1 MKSSEQRLG
10 LGLPDQAPHQAE
22 QPMAGGGGRLRH
34 LRGDLVGGFTSA
46 VAGIPIA
53 MGYGMLALSPL
64 GADFISYG
72 VLAGLYAVICG
83 GIVAVLLGAN
93 TTMIYGPR
101 SIVTYMTAALVLH
114 TFVQSNAAYIQQA
127 SPVTILTLLF
137 FLTFLAGIF
146 QILFGLIGLGGIV
159 RYIPA
164 PVMAG
169 FQNAAAAL
177 IFSSQLGYL
186 FGVNKPLALSEIDA
200 YIGGIQPLTLAIGVF
215 VCIVILKGARI
226 TRRIPPTLLGLFA
239 GIALYYLFY
248 VAGLGGQ
255 IGPTIGTVPFAI
267 PGPHYFP
274 AFFELLGDSAAREIM
289 PSLLSGALSLA
300 IIASL
305 DGLLCAR
312 LVETDS
318 GHKVSGKGE
327 LIRLGAGNMVS
338 AAFGGI
344 ANGINLAASFAN
356 HRSGG
361 RTANSILINAAT
373 VILGVLVLPPV
384 IAYIPRVI
392 IAAMLT
398 VVAIQLVDRWTL
410 QLLIKFVRGKLSP
423 GMLIDLVVILTV
435 TTVAIVANIVIAVL
449 LGVIAAIVFFIFR
462 MSRSVIRRSYYC
474 DAVHSRKAREER
486 WMTLLTTRGRSILVI
501 ELEGALFFGTAD
513 NLAQFDDKVIA
524 DGTVYVILDLRRVN
538 EIDSTGARILLQM
551 HDMMTR
557 NGRHLLL
564 AGLKDRTRIEHF
576 LHEMGVT
583 AAVTRNKVFEDAD
596 HALEWAEDHLIL
608 SEEGGKVDPGEFPFQ
623 QLEVFAGFSAAE
635 VGVVTDM
642 LEKCSY
648 ETDAAVFREGDTGR
662 ELFIIASGSASVYLR
677 LPGAERAT
685 RLITFTAGTIF
696 GEVALLDD
704 EVRSATVEADS
715 PLVCYVLRQHAFET
729 LSTEHPMITVKL
741 LRNLGRVL
749 SGRLR
754 RANRTIYQRAS

>member
-1 MKSSEQRLG
+1 MQSSEQKWG
-10 LGLPDQAPHQAE
+10 LGLPDQAPRKAD
-22 QPMAGGGGRLRH
+22 QPKVGGSGRLRH
-34 LRGDLVGGFTSA
+34 LRGDLIGGFTSA
-46 VAGIPIA
+46 IAGIPIA

-101 SIVTYMTAALVLH
+101 SIVTYLTAALVLH

-127 SPVTILTLLF
+127 SPATILTLIF
-137 FLTFLAGIF
+137 FLTFLAGLF
-146 QILFGLIGLGGIV
+146 QILFGFIGLGGIV

-177 IFSSQLGYL
+177 IFFSQLGYL
-186 FGVNKPLALSEIDA
+186 FGVDKPLVLTEMGA
-200 YIGGIQPLTLAIGVF
+200 YIGDIQPLNLAIGIF

-226 TRRIPPTLLGLFA
+226 TRSIPPTLLGLFA

-248 VAGLGGQ
+248 VAGLDQ
-255 IGPTIGTVPFAI
+255 QLGPTIGTVPFAI
-267 PGPHYFP
+267 PSPQYFP
-274 AFFELLGDSAAREIM
+274 AFFELLGDPAAQEII

-312 LVETDS
+312 LVEADS
-318 GHKVSGKGE
+318 GHKVSGRGE

-384 IAYIPRVI
+384 IAFTPRVI
-392 IAAMLT
+392 IAAMLM
-398 VVAIQLVDRWTL
+398 VVAIQLFDRWTL

-423 GMLIDLVVILTV
+423 GMLIDLVVILAV
-435 TTVAIVANIVIAVL
+435 TTVAIAANIVVAVL
-449 LGVIAAIVFFIFR
+449 LGVIAAIAFFIFR

-486 WMTLLTTRGRSILVI
+486 LMTLLTTRGKNILVI

-513 NLAQFDDKVIA
+513 NLAQFVDRVIA

-551 HDMMTR
+551 HDKLTR

-564 AGLKDRTRIEHF
+564 AGLKDRTRIEFF

-583 AAVTRNKVFEDAD
+583 AAVTRNKVLEDAD

-623 QLEVFAGFSAAE
+623 QLEVFAGFSTAE
-635 VGVVTDM
+635 AGVVTGM
-642 LEKCSY
+642 LEKCTY
-648 ETDAAVFREGDTGR
+648 EADEAVFREGDTGR

-715 PLVCYVLRQHAFET
+715 LLVCYVLRQPAFET
-729 LSTEHPMITVKL
+729 LSAEHPTITVKL

-754 RANRTIYQRAS
+754 RANRTIYQLAS